1 MQICCSG
8 ICHQP
13 DTFIQIGSDLLS
25 LLWSYC
31 VTVIVKVPKAIDR
44 IISQIENSGH
54 PPLISVPAILSSTLT
69 IHGLALF
76 LLMPPVTSEI

>member
-1 MQICCSG
+1 MIPNVCAPFLPIIAPKTG
-8 ICHQP
+8 
-13 DTFIQIGSDLLS
+13 
-25 LLWSYC
+25 
-31 VTVIVKVPKAIDR
+31 KAIDR
-44 IISQIENSGH
+44 IISQIEKSGH